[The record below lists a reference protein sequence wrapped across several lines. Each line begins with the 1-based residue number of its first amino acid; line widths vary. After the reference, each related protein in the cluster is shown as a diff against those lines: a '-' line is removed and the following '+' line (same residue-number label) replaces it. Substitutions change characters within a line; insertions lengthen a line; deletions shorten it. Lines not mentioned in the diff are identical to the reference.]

1 MKNDNLE
8 RFIRD
13 HREEFDD
20 AIPSL
25 SVWAGIDRS
34 LDRKQGLRYRLHLL
48 KVAASVTL
56 LLVAGAMIGSYL
68 TAWQAGLSASAKIE
82 DIAPE
87 FVEMERYYQ
96 QQISEKVQTLAAY
109 SEEPSVM
116 RDLDQV
122 DLVVEELKSELKNA
136 PEGSEEQII
145 ANLILSYQAKLEI
158 LERVLNRVQM
168 HNKRKLK
175 PLNNEISI

>member
-1 MKNDNLE
+1 
-8 RFIRD
+8 
-13 HREEFDD
+13 
-20 AIPSL
+20 
-25 SVWAGIDRS
+25 
-34 LDRKQGLRYRLHLL
+34 
-48 KVAASVTL
+48 
-56 LLVAGAMIGSYL
+56 
-68 TAWQAGLSASAKIE
+68 
-82 DIAPE
+82 
-87 FVEMERYYQ
+87 
-96 QQISEKVQTLAAY
+96 LAAY

-136 PEGSEEQII
+136 PEGREEQII